1 MPYFNCKVVD
11 KSGKVNFVKYFAE
24 SVEEIKSLA
33 ERDGY
38 LLLSVR
44 EVYTAS
50 TKRKKLNI
58 REFLTFNQELY
69 VLIKSGQ
76 PVVKALEI
84 ILEKMT
90 LKKGFPKILH
100 QIKTDVEQGLSL
112 SEALEKFPDV
122 FPMLYIANIK
132 AGEKG
137 GNLAE
142 RLRDYQIYMKKVD
155 DLRRKMVN
163 SSVYPII
170 ILCVIV
176 IAVIFMFTYVIPN
189 FSKIYL
195 DSNVQ
200 LPLITRA
207 LLFLTD
213 IFKKMIIFLILG
225 VIAGFFAFRS
235 YLRTY
240 KGKINIDKIKLKI
253 PFVSEI
259 YKNYLISNFART
271 LSAILKGGIPVV
283 IALKT
288 AVSVSTNEFFGEEL
302 KKVIRMVEEGNSL
315 STSLEQTGLFP
326 PISLRLIKAGEGTGA
341 LWEMLDEVAEYY
353 DNLVVDSL
361 TMISNTIEPVLMIVM
376 GIIVAIIVVAMYLPI
391 FNLAGTVAG

>member
-24 SVEEIKSLA
+24 SFEETRSLA

-38 LLLSVR
+38 LLLSVD
-44 EVYTAS
+44 EVYSAS
-50 TKRKKLNI
+50 SKRKKLNL

-90 LKKGFPKILH
+90 MKKGFPRVLR

-112 SEALEKFPDV
+112 SESLEKFPDV

-132 AGEKG
+132 AGERG

-155 DLRRKMVN
+155 ALRRKMVS
-163 SSVYPII
+163 SSVYPAI

-176 IAVIFMFTYVIPN
+176 IAVVFMFTYVIPN

-200 LPLITRA
+200 LPLITRF

-213 IFKKMIIFLILG
+213 IFQKIIVFLIIG
-225 VIAGFFAFRS
+225 IIVGFFAFRS
-235 YLRTY
+235 YVKTY
-240 KGKINIDKIKLKI
+240 KGKMNIDKIKLKI

-283 IALKT
+283 VALKT
-288 AVSVSTNEFFGEEL
+288 VSGVTTNEFFGEEL
-302 KKVIRMVEEGNSL
+302 KKVIKMVEEGNSL
-315 STSLEQTGLFP
+315 SSSLEQTNLFP

-353 DNLVVDSL
+353 DNLVVDTL
-361 TMISNTIEPVLMIVM
+361 TMVSNVIEPALMIVM

>member
-1 MPYFNCKVVD
+1 
-11 KSGKVNFVKYFAE
+11 
-24 SVEEIKSLA
+24 
-33 ERDGY
+33 
-38 LLLSVR
+38 
-44 EVYTAS
+44 
-50 TKRKKLNI
+50 
-58 REFLTFNQELY
+58 
-69 VLIKSGQ
+69 
-76 PVVKALEI
+76 
-84 ILEKMT
+84 
-90 LKKGFPKILH
+90 
-100 QIKTDVEQGLSL
+100 
-112 SEALEKFPDV
+112 
-122 FPMLYIANIK
+122 
-132 AGEKG
+132 
-137 GNLAE
+137 
-142 RLRDYQIYMKKVD
+142 
-155 DLRRKMVN
+155 
-163 SSVYPII
+163 
-170 ILCVIV
+170 
-176 IAVIFMFTYVIPN
+176 
-189 FSKIYL
+189 
-195 DSNVQ
+195 
-200 LPLITRA
+200 
-207 LLFLTD
+207 
-213 IFKKMIIFLILG
+213 MIIFLILG